1 MLFFFKVRS
10 RLARLPDSM
19 ISEFL
24 TQKLFKELVFLGLA
38 QVRYSS
44 RYLAYTTTTL
54 GKVLTSETR
63 VQLSLLLFSAVQCE
77 REVDNWRQCHR
88 TLYSQTSLGVM
99 VVAFIGIKLVFGVV
113 PQHILD
119 RHVVSINQVVEFD
132 LNMEEL
138 AQTGCLLIAAYC
150 ALYLIGSYGAE
161 GKFSSDFEQNGT
173 LAAGILGNVALLFAA
188 TWKLVV
194 IRVEMK
200 QEKENGR
207 EKEKDDPNKMKST
220 PVTDASNFWI
230 YLARIVT
237 SVMPVLSIIG
247 AVTMD
252 EKFFVFAIVTFPY
265 MILGTIF
272 STLCQP
278 RQRSRKYMNNMR
290 ISEIWTFGVSYL
302 AFAVNTVRDGDYIKV
317 ALLSAGLLVLCI
329 YYHVMFVIRAS
340 VGRLPDE
347 EVEKFIS
354 QTVFK
359 GSLKTLF
366 SLLFVT
372 FRVTKW

>member
-1 MLFFFKVRS
+1 
-10 RLARLPDSM
+10 
-19 ISEFL
+19 
-24 TQKLFKELVFLGLA
+24 
-38 QVRYSS
+38 
-44 RYLAYTTTTL
+44 
-54 GKVLTSETR
+54 
-63 VQLSLLLFSAVQCE
+63 
-77 REVDNWRQCHR
+77 
-88 TLYSQTSLGVM
+88 M
-99 VVAFIGIKLVFGVV
+99 VVVFIGIKLVFGVV

-138 AQTGCLLIAAYC
+138 TQTGCLLIAAYC

-161 GKFSSDFEQNGT
+161 GKFSSDFERNGT
-173 LAAGILGNVALLFAA
+173 LAVGILGNVALLFAA

-194 IRVEMK
+194 IRAEMK

-220 PVTDASNFWI
+220 PITEASNFWV

-265 MILGTIF
+265 TILWTIS

-278 RQRSRKYMNNMR
+278 RQKNRKYMTELR
-290 ISEIWTFGVSYL
+290 ISTTCTFGVSYL
-302 AFAVNTVRDGDYIKV
+302 AFAVNAVRDGDYIEV
-317 ALLSAGLLVLCI
+317 VLLSAGFVALCI
-329 YYHVMFVIRAS
+329 FYHITLVIRAS

-366 SLLFVT
+366 SLLFLT